1 MNWCLLFLILLVY
14 NLDYDHVKAL
24 NNRLYAQQKEFR
36 ETCDKLHNLRTTVKD
51 LTIDIKNL
59 TSLKYLNEYEI
70 AIQEAFDELFA
81 TKTLIK
87 REIIKYYIDN
97 LYASSSNYKIL
108 KINEPSSTN
117 PRGKIVTISSRNTI
131 KNNKCNLPRT

>member
-1 MNWCLLFLILLVY
+1 MSFIPYPPGIY
-14 NLDYDHVKAL
+14 NLDYDRVKEL
-24 NNRLYAQQKEFR
+24 NNKLYAQWKEFR
-36 ETCDKLHNLRTTVKD
+36 ETCNKLHNLRTTVKN

-81 TKTLIK
+81 SKTLIK

-97 LYASSSNYKIL
+97 LYASSSN
-108 KINEPSSTN
+108 
-117 PRGKIVTISSRNTI
+117 
-131 KNNKCNLPRT
+131 

>member
-87 REIIKYYIDN
+87 RQIIKYYIDN
-97 LYASSSNYKIL
+97 LYSSSSNYKIL

-131 KNNKCNLPRT
+131 KNNKRSITRA

>member
-1 MNWCLLFLILLVY
+1 MTFIPYPPGIY
-14 NLDYDHVKAL
+14 NLDYDHVNEL

-36 ETCDKLHNLRTTVKD
+36 ELYDKLHNLRTTVKD
-51 LTIDIKNL
+51 LTTDIKNL

-81 TKTLIK
+81 AETLIK

-97 LYASSSNYKIL
+97 LYASSSN
-108 KINEPSSTN
+108 
-117 PRGKIVTISSRNTI
+117 
-131 KNNKCNLPRT
+131 